1 LLLAFVIPSY
11 KRISNLFR
19 PAILGTCRYFVN
31 EAQLLR
37 EDEFDGRIEADIA
50 VDDLA
55 ALVDDEE
62 RGNRV
67 DAIELS
73 GLAFSD
79 RARREKAAS
88 FHMGQRQLSPLIQSL
103 APE

>member
-1 LLLAFVIPSY
+1 LH
-11 KRISNLFR
+11 
-19 PAILGTCRYFVN
+19 
-31 EAQLLR
+31 

-62 RGNRV
+62 CGNRV

-88 FHMGQRQLSPLIQSL
+88 FHMGHVNINFPTGPFNPPHQLVVRINHLMLRRTFCYLQRIF
-103 APE
+103 

>member
-1 LLLAFVIPSY
+1 
-11 KRISNLFR
+11 
-19 PAILGTCRYFVN
+19 
-31 EAQLLR
+31 LR

-55 ALVDDEE
+55 ALVDEE

-67 DAIELS
+67 DAIELG

-79 RARREKAAS
+79 RA
-88 FHMGQRQLSPLIQSL
+88 
-103 APE
+103 